1 MYVGETVLKIMIK
14 EGKSD
19 LPLAFAFIFVCALL
33 SLKAT
38 KYATMCQ
45 ILFCEN
51 VF

>member
-19 LPLAFAFIFVCALL
+19 LPSAFAFVGALL

-38 KYATMCQ
+38 KYATVSNI
-45 ILFCEN
+45 IL
-51 VF
+51 